1 MLRYVDDD
9 DRNNE
14 IQDGDGGASFNIRE
28 HNDRN
33 GRRAESTISFSPD
46 LQTLCDLNLD
56 EACDV
61 VNGDEDF
68 NGINFNLVCKVE
80 QSGQYQNENKQQEAT
95 VNDTIF
101 ELCFSLV
108 AFS

>member
-1 MLRYVDDD
+1 LLRFVDEDD
-9 DRNNE
+9 NGNE
-14 IQDGDGGASFNIRE
+14 IKSGDGDASFDIQE
-28 HNDRN
+28 YNDRN

-80 QSGQYQNENKQQEAT
+80 QTINQYQDDNNRQEAT
-95 VNDTIF
+95 VNIIPNKKMM
-101 ELCFSLV
+101 FSFLK
-108 AFS
+108 

>member
-1 MLRYVDDD
+1 LLRFVDDD
-9 DRNNE
+9 DNGNE
-14 IQDGDGGASFNIRE
+14 IKAGDGDASFDIQDY
-28 HNDRN
+28 NDRN

-80 QSGQYQNENKQQEAT
+80 QTINQYQDDNNRQEAT
-95 VNDTIF
+95 VNIIHNDKII
-101 ELCFSLV
+101 CFDS
-108 AFS
+108 F